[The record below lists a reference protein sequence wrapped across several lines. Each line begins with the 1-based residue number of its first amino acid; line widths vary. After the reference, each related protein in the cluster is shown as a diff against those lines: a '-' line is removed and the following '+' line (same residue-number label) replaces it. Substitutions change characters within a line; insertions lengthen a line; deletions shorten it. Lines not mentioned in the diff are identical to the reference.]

1 LCDQECFE
9 LRDDILSEAPGAV
22 AYAET
27 EVTDPVALRLE
38 LVEMAVVEVGQA
50 KATELPLAHV
60 LGTLLRPV
68 L

>member
-1 LCDQECFE
+1 
-9 LRDDILSEAPGAV
+9 LSEAPGAV

-27 EVTDPVALRLE
+27 EVTDPLALRLE